1 MSCKQLDCQAA
12 FFPDVPPLPPFPF
25 LSPPLSLLHSFLGA
39 LSTFGSLSKT
49 KIKERERERVRALSL
64 LLGLGLLWGE
74 IRLVSQRG
82 LGPSPQGDLSQGLV
96 GAPCPPHA
104 A

>member
-49 KIKERERERVRALSL
+49 KIKERERERECVLCLSCWDWVSSGVRS
-64 LLGLGLLWGE
+64 
-74 IRLVSQRG
+74 
-82 LGPSPQGDLSQGLV
+82 DLSASEVWDRHRRGTSAR
-96 GAPCPPHA
+96 GW
-104 A
+104 